1 MDKDNMKATIQMY
14 GWITRSKG
22 KKDLSMPMMYEKGY
36 PEYAHAIVVEY
47 ILTRL
52 DSYHS
57 VMIWN

>member
-1 MDKDNMKATIQMY
+1 MKATIQMY